1 MSNTSASGGFLR
13 LSPAQGQYQLEDV
26 LHEVFTG
33 ITGFAGEL
41 VRPRW
46 QPDPPEVPEPDVNWC
61 AFGITQFDPAN
72 FPEIRHHGKGQG
84 RDELVDYE
92 DLQVLVSFY
101 GPLHMVNARALRRG
115 LHVPQ
120 NRALLRPA
128 GLAFVRAGTITPV
141 PEMVALGWR
150 ARADVSLTFRL
161 ETKSCFA
168 VLNLL
173 KTEGS
178 VTSETSGSGQGG
190 IEVPIGCRACT
201 RCRGHA
207 SNCGLK

>member
-1 MSNTSASGGFLR
+1 MTNTSATGGFLR
-13 LSPAQGQYQLEDV
+13 LSPAQGQHQLEDV
-26 LHEVFTG
+26 LHEMFTG

-72 FPEIRHHGKGQG
+72 FPEIRHHGDGDG
-84 RDELVDYE
+84 HDELVDYE
-92 DLQVLVSFY
+92 ELQVLVSFY

-128 GLAFVRAGTITPV
+128 GLAFVRAGSITPV
-141 PEMVALGWR
+141 PEMVAFGWR
-150 ARADVSLTFRL
+150 ARADVPLTFRL
-161 ETKSCFA
+161 ETRSTFA
-168 VLNLL
+168 SLNLL
-173 KTEGS
+173 KSSGCIRAA
-178 VTSETSGSGQGG
+178 SETTQGG
-190 IEVPIGCRACT
+190 KGVIEVPTGCQACP
-201 RCRGHA
+201 HA
-207 SNCGLK
+207 CWRE